1 MALWKVVRIGSQVVR
16 RIVLFVMGLVTM
28 LNLGPTATMA
38 LSMLVSLFFY
48 AAAFGVHF
56 AVGFIILLFLHELGH
71 LIATRVVG
79 IAATGPLFVPFVGAV
94 INLRKAPVNA
104 KMEANIAIGGPAM
117 GTLSALG
124 CLVLYFWTD
133 SMLMLVLAYT
143 ACLLNLFN
151 LIPCTPLDGGRIAV
165 AISPHLWWVGSIVLA
180 LLFFWTHNILILVIF
195 FFSLVRLWKGDK
207 SDNNEKYFQLTLYQR
222 LTVAWWYFGL
232 LAVLGLLALYLVELL
247 H

>member
-1 MALWKVVRIGSQVVR
+1 MALWRVFRIGRQVAR
-16 RIVLFVMGLVTM
+16 RIVLFVMGLMAM
-28 LNLGPTATMA
+28 LKLGPTAAMA
-38 LSMLVSLFFY
+38 LSMLVSLVFY
-48 AAAFGVHF
+48 AAAFGLQF
-56 AVGFIILLFLHELGH
+56 AIGFVILLFLHELGH

-79 IAATGPLFVPFVGAV
+79 IAATGPLFVPFIGAV
-94 INLRKAPVNA
+94 INLRRPPVNA

-117 GTLSALG
+117 GTLSALA

-133 SMLMLVLAYT
+133 SMLLLVLAYT

-151 LIPCTPLDGGRIAV
+151 LIPCSPLDGGRIAV

-180 LLFFWTHNILILVIF
+180 AMFYWTYNILILIIF
-195 FFSLVRLWKGDK
+195 FFSLARLWQGEKMDG
-207 SDNNEKYFQLTLYQR
+207 NEKYFQLSLSQR